1 MMKKIASGL
10 LLLILAIVIHAQIG
24 IVSVTKADDSTKE
37 NNSLSTFWQ
46 SAPPAPTI
54 SEADRLRDLAA
65 RRAEVVKRIG
75 QKGML
80 ILFSGTPRVYT
91 LDVDYPFRQE
101 NNLYYLTGIKQAGA
115 TLILIPGA
123 KKTREI
129 LFMPRRNPAAET
141 WTGHMLSVEE
151 ARARSGIQEVWDEAG
166 LNSFLAF
173 LAPRARPILA
183 QRGEITTL
191 DDKRIAEWRDDFQ
204 TLRDAIRNSEGELHL
219 LLPQPSPVDRES
231 REFRSEQIFAAQMAS
246 MAVGLTVRNASPIF
260 AELRVRKSPWELS
273 LIQHAIDITA
283 EAFYRVY
290 ALASPGVHE
299 YELQAEFE
307 YTYRRH
313 NADWGYPCIVGGGA
327 NATTLHYETNQDP
340 LPANGL
346 LLMDCSAEYDH
357 YTGDI
362 TRTIP
367 VGGKFTKEQAE
378 IYHIVY
384 AAQMEAI
391 KRIRPGVRLST
402 SGAGLNTNPIYS
414 ASADVIKEGLLR
426 LGLITSKDNN
436 EYRIWFMHGST
447 HWIGMNVHD
456 VGDYTTALAPGMVFT
471 VEPGIYIRP
480 DALDV
485 LPKTPENEKFIAAV
499 RPAFEKYK
507 GIGVRIEDDV
517 LVTEGEPKVMSA
529 AIPSKLEEV
538 EAAMARLKQEAIPSR
553 PRALK

>member
-1 MMKKIASGL
+1 MQKIVSSL
-10 LLLILAIVIHAQIG
+10 LLLLLAMSINAQNG
-24 IVSVTKADDSTKE
+24 IVSLIGTDKSAQDNLTPAA
-37 NNSLSTFWQ
+37 FWHIDP
-46 SAPPAPTI
+46 AAPTI
-54 SEADRLRDLAA
+54 TEADRLRELAS
-65 RRAEVVKRIG
+65 RRAGVMKRIG

-115 TLILIPGA
+115 TLVLIPGA
-123 KKTREI
+123 KKTHEI

-151 ARARSGIQEVWDEAG
+151 ARTRSGIQEVWDDAS
-166 LNSFLAF
+166 LNGFLAF
-173 LAPRARPILA
+173 LAPRASGILA
-183 QRGEITTL
+183 QRGEVIKS
-191 DDKRIAEWRDDFQ
+191 DDKRVESWRDDFQ

-219 LLPQPSPVDRES
+219 LLPLPSPVDRES
-231 REFRSEQIFAAQMAS
+231 REFRAEQIFAAQIAS
-246 MAVGLTVRNASPIF
+246 MAVGLTVRNAAPIF
-260 AELRVRKSPWELS
+260 AELRLRKSPWELS

-290 ALASPGVHE
+290 ALASPVVHE

-327 NATTLHYETNQDP
+327 NGTTLHYITNQDP
-340 LPANGL
+340 LPASGL

-367 VGGKFTKEQAE
+367 VSGKFTKEQAE
-378 IYHIVY
+378 IYRIVY

-391 KRIRPGVRLST
+391 KRIRPGVKLST
-402 SGAGLNTNPIYS
+402 SGGGLNTNPIYT
-414 ASADVIKEGLLR
+414 ASAEIIKEGLLR
-426 LGLITSKDNN
+426 LGLITSKDND

-456 VGDYTTALAPGMVFT
+456 VGDYSTPLAPGMVFT

-517 LVTEGEPKVMSA
+517 LVTEGEAKVMSA
-529 AIPSKLEEV
+529 AVPSKLEEV
-538 EAAMARLKQEAIPSR
+538 EAAMSRLKQEGISSR
-553 PRALK
+553 PRPSR